1 MPSYRVVLT
10 IGALRP
16 GVAPQRILPI
26 AADAARELTIVE
38 ANDLA
43 VVAGEARITVRFE
56 AEDAELALQIGEH
69 VVAVTGS
76 SAEVLRAIVTERVG
90 GAWVRR

>member
-1 MPSYRVVLT
+1 MPSFRVVMT

-26 AADAARELTIVE
+26 AADAARELTAVE
-38 ANDLA
+38 ASDLA

-56 AEDAELALQIGEH
+56 AEDAELAVQIGEH
-69 VVAVTGS
+69 VADVTS
-76 SAEVLRAIVTERVG
+76 RSAQVLAARITERVR
-90 GAWVRR
+90 GAWLAR

>member
-1 MPSYRVVLT
+1 VPSYRVVLT

-16 GVAPQRILPI
+16 SVAPQRILPI

-38 ANDLA
+38 ASDLA

-69 VVAVTGS
+69 VVAVTGG